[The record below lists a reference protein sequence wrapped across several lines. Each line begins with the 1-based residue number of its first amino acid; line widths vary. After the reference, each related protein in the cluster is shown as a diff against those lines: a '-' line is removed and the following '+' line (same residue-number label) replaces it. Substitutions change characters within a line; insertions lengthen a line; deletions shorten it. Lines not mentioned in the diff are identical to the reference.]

1 VDEEGAIA
9 DGPWQTD
16 EVDQATT
23 RERLLE
29 HTIAVIDAEGVPAVR
44 VHLIAEAAGVKVPSV
59 YHFFGSKEGM
69 IEAAQAERYVRSIR
83 TSNARFLAIFASAA
97 TIEQFRD
104 ACREMMLSYC
114 DAAGAHRRL
123 VRLNALGSG
132 YASPALLEA
141 INAAQNE
148 VNAEFA
154 MALGMAQE
162 RGWVRADVDVCAL
175 AAWFM
180 GQLLGRS
187 LIEIGPSPVDP
198 DHWNAIAL
206 EAIFAVALG
215 PIDVTV

>member
-1 VDEEGAIA
+1 
-9 DGPWQTD
+9 
-16 EVDQATT
+16 
-23 RERLLE
+23 
-29 HTIAVIDAEGVPAVR
+29 
-44 VHLIAEAAGVKVPSV
+44 
-59 YHFFGSKEGM
+59 
-69 IEAAQAERYVRSIR
+69 
-83 TSNARFLAIFASAA
+83 
-97 TIEQFRD
+97 
-104 ACREMMLSYC
+104 
-114 DAAGAHRRL
+114 
-123 VRLNALGSG
+123 
-132 YASPALLEA
+132 
-141 INAAQNE
+141 
-148 VNAEFA
+148 